1 MPSRYP
7 PDRSGRL
14 SNEASNPDIPQHALI
29 NIIRI
34 PVNVQVSP
42 IELIVR
48 RIGTHHH
55 GGIGCLYGERWLLR
69 ETIIY

>member
-7 PDRSGRL
+7 PDRSGRS
-14 SNEASNPDIPQHALI
+14 SNEAGSPDIPQHALI

-48 RIGTHHH
+48 SVWIA
-55 GGIGCLYGERWLLR
+55 LVL
-69 ETIIY
+69 IIMVAFVAYIEKDG

>member
-7 PDRSGRL
+7 PDRSGRS
-14 SNEASNPDIPQHALI
+14 SNEAGSPDIPQHALI

-48 RIGTHHH
+48 RVEIGRAHV
-55 GGIGCLYGERWLLR
+55 
-69 ETIIY
+69 